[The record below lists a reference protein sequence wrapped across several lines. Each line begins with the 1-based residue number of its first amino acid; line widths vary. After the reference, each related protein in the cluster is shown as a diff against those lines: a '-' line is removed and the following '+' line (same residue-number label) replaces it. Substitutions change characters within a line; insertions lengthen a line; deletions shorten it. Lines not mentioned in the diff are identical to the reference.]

1 MSLQSTTV
9 PHNILQ
15 NTGYGPIG
23 ACGLVNPISLNHHL
37 PQPHHQPQSS
47 YMQHS
52 RSGGLQ
58 QLIQNNYVSRPVYQS
73 PPHQG
78 RPFFQRSPIQAYPQP
93 QFVQTPRQGQFPIVI
108 KPVPGVN
115 NLPNMPASHSPNH
128 FSNYQPPRPIH
139 FPPQPQ
145 PQPQPQLQ
153 PAQIPINTRPFPP
166 QQYQPTF
173 IPNNTFIKPIQN
185 YNQTDRSNNRSQNE
199 YDEAEI

>member
-1 MSLQSTTV
+1 
-9 PHNILQ
+9 
-15 NTGYGPIG
+15 
-23 ACGLVNPISLNHHL
+23 
-37 PQPHHQPQSS
+37 
-47 YMQHS
+47 MQHS

-58 QLIQNNYVSRPVYQS
+58 QPIQNNYFSRPVYQS

-78 RPFFQRSPIQAYPQP
+78 RPLFQQSPIQAYPQP

-115 NLPNMPASHSPNH
+115 NLPNMPVSHSPNH
-128 FSNYQPPRPIH
+128 FPNYQPPRPIH
-139 FPPQPQ
+139 FPPQ